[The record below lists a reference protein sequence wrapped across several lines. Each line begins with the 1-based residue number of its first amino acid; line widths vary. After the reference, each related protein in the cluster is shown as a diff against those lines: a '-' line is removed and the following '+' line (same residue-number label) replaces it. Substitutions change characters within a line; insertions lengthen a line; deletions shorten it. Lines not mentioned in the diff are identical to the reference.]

1 MYIVPLFRLVYTNV
15 QWEHSSDGVML
26 VQSVNAV
33 PGVSAKFAQIGAIR
47 RAASS
52 DTVSYFF
59 YMINIATR

>member
-1 MYIVPLFRLVYTNV
+1 
-15 QWEHSSDGVML
+15 ML

-59 YMINIATR
+59 YMINIATRFTSC

>member
-1 MYIVPLFRLVYTNV
+1 MRS
-15 QWEHSSDGVML
+15 QSSEHSSDGVML